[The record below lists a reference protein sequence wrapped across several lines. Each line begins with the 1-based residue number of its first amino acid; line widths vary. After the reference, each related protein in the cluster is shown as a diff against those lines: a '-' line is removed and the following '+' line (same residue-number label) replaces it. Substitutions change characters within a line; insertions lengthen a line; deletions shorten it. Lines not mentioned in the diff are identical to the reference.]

1 MSNLFLSFDDYTNCS
16 LDDFKNIVG
25 AAATRKVSS
34 LTIGDLSSLLY
45 PNGIYF
51 FYDDSLRQLQYVGK
65 CTSRSF
71 IERLPAHFDQ
81 RELAWFNNLPK
92 KVAQKSNINYSE
104 ALIISLDFKV
114 VLLGFTNSIVAAKF
128 ETIFRHA
135 HKPVL
140 NSPKNLRSISL
151 NIPIF
156 ELI

>member
-1 MSNLFLSFDDYTNCS
+1 MSKLFLSFDDYTNCS
-16 LDDFKNIVG
+16 LDDFKNIVS
-25 AAATRKVSS
+25 ASATKKVSS
-34 LTIGDLSSLLY
+34 LTIGDLSSLPY

-51 FYDDSLRQLQYVGK
+51 FYDDSLRELQYVGK

-92 KVAQKSNINYSE
+92 KVAQQSNINYSE
-104 ALIISLDFKV
+104 ALIISLDFKI
-114 VLLGFTNSIVAAKF
+114 VLLGFTDSKLAAKF

-135 HKPVL
+135 YRPVL
-140 NSPKNLRSISL
+140 NSPKNLRNISL
-151 NIPIF
+151 SIQIF